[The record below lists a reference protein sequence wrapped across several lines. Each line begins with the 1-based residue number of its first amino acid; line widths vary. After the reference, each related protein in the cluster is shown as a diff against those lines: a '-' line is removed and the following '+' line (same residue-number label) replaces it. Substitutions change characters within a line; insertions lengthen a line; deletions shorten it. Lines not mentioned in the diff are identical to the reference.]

1 MCAYLSHHWRPL
13 CLWVGMSGRERG
25 GERER
30 ESKPQ
35 TPLHHCV
42 YTPMAAGPNK
52 TCLSIPRSICL
63 ATILG
68 KSGGRRGCTV
78 TGPLA
83 TNLNHKNA
91 AMQGL
96 IVAAC
101 WEELKMASD
110 V

>member
-13 CLWVGMSGRERG
+13 CLWVGMSGRER
-25 GERER
+25 ER
-30 ESKPQ
+30 KPQ
-35 TPLHHCV
+35 TPLHHCM
-42 YTPMAAGPNK
+42 YTPMAARPNK

-91 AMQGL
+91 AAMQGL